1 MGNLSCY
8 YDKYP
13 CSEVN
18 STDSSDQ
25 PFKDIYSPREK
36 QWISNI
42 LTSPTSPISTTSTT
56 PTSTTPASTIL
67 RSSGKTYI

>member
-1 MGNLSCY
+1 MGNLCC
-8 YDKYP
+8 YDKIP

-25 PFKDIYSPREK
+25 PFKDIYSPRGK

-42 LTSPTSPISTTSTT
+42 LTSPISTTSTT
-56 PTSTTPASTIL
+56 PTSTIL

>member
-18 STDSSDQ
+18 SADSSDQ

-42 LTSPTSPISTTSTT
+42 STSTSET
-56 PTSTTPASTIL
+56 LPIL
-67 RSSGKTYI
+67 KSSGKTYI

>member
-1 MGNLSCY
+1 MGNICC
-8 YDKYP
+8 YDKIP

-25 PFKDIYSPREK
+25 PFKDIDSPREK
-36 QWISNI
+36 QCISNI
-42 LTSPTSPISTTSTT
+42 PTSTTST
-56 PTSTTPASTIL
+56 STIL

>member
-1 MGNLSCY
+1 MGNLCC
-8 YDKYP
+8 YDKIP

-42 LTSPTSPISTTSTT
+42 LTSPTS
-56 PTSTTPASTIL
+56 TTPASTIL

>member
-1 MGNLSCY
+1 MGNLCC
-8 YDKYP
+8 YDKIP

-18 STDSSDQ
+18 STNSSDQ

-56 PTSTTPASTIL
+56 PASTIL

>member
-1 MGNLSCY
+1 MGNLSC

-18 STDSSDQ
+18 SADSSDQ

-42 LTSPTSPISTTSTT
+42 PTSPTSPISTSTT
-56 PTSTTPASTIL
+56 PTSTIL

>member
-1 MGNLSCY
+1 MGNLCC
-8 YDKYP
+8 YDKIP

-42 LTSPTSPISTTSTT
+42 
-56 PTSTTPASTIL
+56 PTSTSETLPIL
-67 RSSGKTYI
+67 KSSGKTYI

>member
-8 YDKYP
+8 YDKFP

-18 STDSSDQ
+18 SADSSDQ

-42 LTSPTSPISTTSTT
+42 PTSPTSPTS
-56 PTSTTPASTIL
+56 PTPASTIL

>member
-18 STDSSDQ
+18 SADSSDQ

-42 LTSPTSPISTTSTT
+42 
-56 PTSTTPASTIL
+56 PTSTSATSTSTSETLPIL
-67 RSSGKTYI
+67 KSSGKTYI

>member
-18 STDSSDQ
+18 SADSSDQ

-42 LTSPTSPISTTSTT
+42 
-56 PTSTTPASTIL
+56 PTSTSATLPTSTSETLPIL
-67 RSSGKTYI
+67 KSSGKTYI

>member
-1 MGNLSCY
+1 MGNLCC
-8 YDKYP
+8 YDKIP

-42 LTSPTSPISTTSTT
+42 PTSI
-56 PTSTTPASTIL
+56 TSTTPASTIL

>member
-1 MGNLSCY
+1 MGNLCCY
-8 YDKYP
+8 YDKIP

-42 LTSPTSPISTTSTT
+42 

>member
-1 MGNLSCY
+1 MGNLCC
-8 YDKYP
+8 YDKIP

-42 LTSPTSPISTTSTT
+42 
-56 PTSTTPASTIL
+56 PTSTTLTIL

>member
-1 MGNLSCY
+1 MGNICC
-8 YDKYP
+8 YDKIP

-42 LTSPTSPISTTSTT
+42 PTSATEKST
-56 PTSTTPASTIL
+56 
-67 RSSGKTYI
+67 GKTYI

>member
-8 YDKYP
+8 YDKFP

-18 STDSSDQ
+18 SADSSDQ

-42 LTSPTSPISTTSTT
+42 STSTTSETL
-56 PTSTTPASTIL
+56 PIL
-67 RSSGKTYI
+67 KSSGKTYI

>member
-18 STDSSDQ
+18 SADSSDQ

-42 LTSPTSPISTTSTT
+42 
-56 PTSTTPASTIL
+56 PTSTSETLPTSTSETLPIL
-67 RSSGKTYI
+67 KSSGKTYI